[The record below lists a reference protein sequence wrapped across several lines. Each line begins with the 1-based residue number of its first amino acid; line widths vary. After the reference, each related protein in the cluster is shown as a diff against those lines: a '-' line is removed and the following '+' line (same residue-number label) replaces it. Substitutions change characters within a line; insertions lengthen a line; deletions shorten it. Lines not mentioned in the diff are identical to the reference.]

1 MTMKPR
7 SALQQV
13 FSKGK
18 IPLES
23 DFADLFDTMLS
34 QSDDGIAKSSGD
46 PLKIAAA
53 GDEQVL
59 INFYPPGGLGG
70 NASWLIKQGKQ
81 GPGSGLSIREV
92 AGTSPGLFIQSG
104 TGNVGIGTITP
115 GFPLTFPNSSGD
127 KVSLW
132 GQSGAHYGFGI
143 ADSLLRIHTDVAG
156 SDVAFGYGSSS
167 SFTETMRIK
176 GTGNLEVAG
185 TVTARGLVLG
195 DPMPK
200 QDQASTHQTKFTSGY
215 SGFSNFNNNAEI
227 SNDIS
232 TSFGKALML
241 NGNSSRKLG
250 GERWVQVWDN
260 LEVVKNLFVGAQG
273 NAGSVTVAGAMK
285 IDGAN
290 TMEFGA
296 GVDGKQEAAGKIG
309 YQTWSGD
316 SLDIVGAGTTNTN
329 RKIKLWAEGGAT
341 ITGPVTATKFIG
353 DGSGLTMSNKVD
365 TSGGTMTGS
374 LTIKTEALSGIR
386 LDHAGGKRFFRI
398 CLNKDGIL
406 LLIYENNQG
415 QYMNPDTGNWH
426 NNSDIRLKE
435 DISGIPEVLEKAM
448 QLKPVRFR
456 WKANQ
461 SSGLGFIAQDVER
474 VFPELVSTSTLPI
487 GGGEEFKG
495 LAYSSFGVIAI
506 AALQELKTSLEQK
519 VQALEQRVKELG
531 GLACPG

>member
-81 GPGSGLSIREV
+81 GPGSGLSIREG

-386 LDHAGGKRFFRI
+386 LDHAGSKRFFRI
-398 CLNKDGIL
+398 CFHKNGTF
-406 LLIYENNQG
+406 LLIYDN
-415 QYMNPDTGNWH
+415 D
-426 NNSDIRLKE
+426 
-435 DISGIPEVLEKAM
+435 
-448 QLKPVRFR
+448 
-456 WKANQ
+456 
-461 SSGLGFIAQDVER
+461 
-474 VFPELVSTSTLPI
+474 
-487 GGGEEFKG
+487 
-495 LAYSSFGVIAI
+495 
-506 AALQELKTSLEQK
+506 
-519 VQALEQRVKELG
+519 
-531 GLACPG
+531 